1 MAAPLARGSSKGTI
15 WELGSS
21 QPGRSAWELV
31 PTSIGLRARVDF
43 ARRRL
48 FLQRLYKA
56 DEPIL
61 GRWERIRAR
70 SGESSS
76 PAHNAERFATCN
88 APGEP
93 PHCDLD
99 RAGARIEFCA
109 TGVVALG
116 PAVDLGCRGGAAR
129 RALVASEF
137 RRPDR
142 RYAVGTPLHL
152 RPYMASTENGGSLRM
167 DLL

>member
-21 QPGRSAWELV
+21 PPGRSSRELV
-31 PTSIGLRARVDF
+31 HTAIGLRARVDF

-70 SGESSS
+70 SGESSDPS
-76 PAHNAERFATCN
+76 HSAERFPTCN
-88 APGEP
+88 PPDEP
-93 PHCDLD
+93 PHCDLY
-99 RAGARIEFCA
+99 RA
-109 TGVVALG
+109 
-116 PAVDLGCRGGAAR
+116 
-129 RALVASEF
+129 
-137 RRPDR
+137 
-142 RYAVGTPLHL
+142 
-152 RPYMASTENGGSLRM
+152 
-167 DLL
+167 